1 MLTSTAQT
9 PTHDSVPSV
18 DLPALP
24 KRSAPVVS
32 RLLVLIPDADTD
44 EGELA
49 RQLWQVAHQSALPMV
64 LVSLLPDALHE
75 SQTRRRLANLTAL
88 IQDRQIKVETRLL
101 AHSNWLSAL

>member
-1 MLTSTAQT
+1 
-9 PTHDSVPSV
+9 
-18 DLPALP
+18 
-24 KRSAPVVS
+24 
-32 RLLVLIPDADTD
+32 
-44 EGELA
+44 
-49 RQLWQVAHQSALPMV
+49 MV